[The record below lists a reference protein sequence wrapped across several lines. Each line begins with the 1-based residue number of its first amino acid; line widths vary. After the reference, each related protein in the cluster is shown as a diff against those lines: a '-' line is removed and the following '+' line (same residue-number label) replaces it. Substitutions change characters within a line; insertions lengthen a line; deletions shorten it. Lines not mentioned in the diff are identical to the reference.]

1 MVSIRMG
8 SMEEPEAPPPPPAP
22 GPSEPEA
29 APKPGP
35 LPDPAGAVQ
44 IPDHYRMPFFH
55 GKMATPTAV
64 PSATERLRNL
74 MLVQKRK
81 RRRGFLTGLLAGQ
94 VLIIALDLGGLWTL
108 HRYPQ
113 MKLQAPIGVQAI
125 VFLGMAGGAALMLG
139 VVGLIFT
146 VQGLRAFFGKRSTS
160 LFTAF
165 GRGLKRVFLT
175 GAALG
180 VSMGIILGTAWF
192 MIPGSEWKPTV
203 DYTRSQARSALD
215 ASKAKV
221 KSMFHRH

>member
-1 MVSIRMG
+1 
-8 SMEEPEAPPPPPAP
+8 MEEPEVPPPPPAPGPSEP

-74 MLVQKRK
+74 MIVQRRK

-94 VLIIALDLGGLWTL
+94 MLIIALDLGGLWAL
-108 HRYPQ
+108 HHYPQ

-139 VVGLIFT
+139 VVGLIFS

-160 LFTAF
+160 LFTAI

-192 MIPGSEWKPTV
+192 MIPGAEWKPTL
-203 DYTRSQARSALD
+203 DYTRSQGRQALD

-221 KSMFHRH
+221 KSLFHK